1 MIVQS
6 KIFQL
11 EVAVSIK
18 GIFAALVTFPLV
30 ACTSVPL
37 VEITNA
43 GSVAVSSHEGIRERQ
58 CSFLQKY
65 RVTTS
70 TDFATSLDIFKGRAY
85 SFGGN
90 AVVIT
95 YHNERDATK
104 GSVFYNKFFANARK
118 SLGFEEKEIISIIEG
133 DVFMCGNT
141 KQAKDSPA

>member
-1 MIVQS
+1 MIVQN
-6 KIFQL
+6 KILQF
-11 EVAVSIK
+11 EFTAGTK
-18 GIFAALVTFPLV
+18 GIFAALLICLLV

-37 VEITNA
+37 AEIANA
-43 GSVAVSSHEGIRERQ
+43 GLVVVSSHEAIRERQ

-65 RVTTS
+65 RVTTT
-70 TDFATSLDIFKGRAY
+70 TDFTTSLDIFRGRAY

-95 YHNERDATK
+95 YHNERDAAK
-104 GSVFYNKFFANARK
+104 GSPLYNKFFANARK
-118 SLGFEEKEIISIIEG
+118 SLGFEEKEIVSIIEG